1 MRGDPSAGTEPGGG
15 RPAAGWYPDYA
26 APSGHER
33 YWDGQAW
40 TELTRAA
47 PASAEAPAARR
58 PGSSGAASGR
68 VRSLAS
74 RASWRGAAV
83 VVVVL
88 AVLATVVVLAERDPR
103 DPAGDGAAQTVS
115 QPAEAG
121 ASADAGEESG
131 GPSGDTG
138 GEPGG
143 RAFEVATVVDPL
155 TLVLAGDVA
164 VRLVGVED
172 PVGACAPLALEA
184 MQELVQGREVTLVR
198 RGPARDD
205 AGRLLRYVERDGVD
219 VGMRLIQRG
228 LAAASA
234 EPHARGAIYRRVAA
248 RATPGC

>member
-1 MRGDPSAGTEPGGG
+1 MRGDPSARTEPGDG

-33 YWDGQAW
+33 YWDGRDW

-47 PASAEAPAARR
+47 PGVDGPSDLHPSQGTERL
-58 PGSSGAASGR
+58 
-68 VRSLAS
+68 RSLAS
-74 RASWRGAAV
+74 RASLRGAVV

-88 AVLATVVVLAERDPR
+88 AVLATVVVLAERDSR
-103 DPAGDGAAQTVS
+103 DPDGEGAAQTVS
-115 QPAEAG
+115 QPAG
-121 ASADAGEESG
+121 ASDPAGGDEESD
-131 GPSGDTG
+131 GPSGG
-138 GEPGG
+138 GAVDG
-143 RAFEVATVVDPL
+143 RTFEVATVADPL
-155 TLVLAGDVA
+155 TLLLTNDVA

-184 MQELVQGREVTLVR
+184 MQELVQGRDVTLVR
-198 RGPARDD
+198 RGPDRDD
-205 AGRLLRYVERDGVD
+205 AGQLLRYVERDGVD